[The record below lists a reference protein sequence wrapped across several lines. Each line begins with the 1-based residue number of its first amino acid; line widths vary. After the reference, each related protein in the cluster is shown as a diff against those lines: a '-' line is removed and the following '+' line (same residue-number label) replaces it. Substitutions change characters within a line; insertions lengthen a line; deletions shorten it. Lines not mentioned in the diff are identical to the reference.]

1 MIRRLLAVPALAAA
15 MLAVG
20 GPATASAG
28 TMTLGAYSGLG
39 AWIDIYDGD
48 LMKTPDRTAA
58 ALKARGVNTIYLET
72 GNSSAKD
79 AFVRPGAAASLIQ
92 SAHRRRM
99 KVVAWYLP
107 TLVDQGKD
115 QRRAL
120 GAIRFRTPLGQSF
133 DGFALDIESS
143 AVHTVSTRNARL
155 LAVSAYLRRWAPSG
169 AKLGAIIPAPRG
181 MQLSPTY
188 WPNFPYVR
196 LASIYD
202 VFAPMGY
209 YTNRVSGERDAYLYT
224 WMNARIIWHET
235 GDPTIPVH
243 MIGGGAAATTRA
255 EVHGFVQAVRDLGLR
270 GGSLYDA
277 ATTRD
282 FAWRELAVLHR

>member
-1 MIRRLLAVPALAAA
+1 MIRRLIAVLALAAGMVVVA
-15 MLAVG
+15 

-28 TMTLGAYSGLG
+28 PMTLQSYAGLG
-39 AWIDIYDGD
+39 TWIDIFDGN
-48 LMKTPDRTAA
+48 LMATPDRTAA
-58 ALKARGVNTIYLET
+58 ALKARGVNTIFLET
-72 GNSSAKD
+72 ANSSTKAP
-79 AFVRPGAAASLIQ
+79 FVRPAAAAALIQ
-92 SAHRRRM
+92 SAHRRGM

-120 GAIRFRTPLGQSF
+120 GAMRFRTALGQTF

-143 AVHTVSTRNARL
+143 AVKTISIRNARL
-155 LAVSAYLRRWAPSG
+155 LAVSRYLRRWAPAGS
-169 AKLGAIIPAPRG
+169 KLGAIIPAPRG

-188 WPNFPYVR
+188 WPNFPYVG

-202 VFAPMGY
+202 MFVPMGY
-209 YTNRVSGERDAYLYT
+209 YTNRISGERDAYLYT
-224 WMNARIIWHET
+224 WMNARIIWNET
-235 GDPTIPVH
+235 GDSTIPVH
-243 MIGGGAAATTRA
+243 MIGGGAGATTQP
-255 EVHGFVQAVRDLGLR
+255 EVHGFVQAIQDLGLT

>member
-1 MIRRLLAVPALAAA
+1 
-15 MLAVG
+15 
-20 GPATASAG
+20 
-28 TMTLGAYSGLG
+28 
-39 AWIDIYDGD
+39 
-48 LMKTPDRTAA
+48 
-58 ALKARGVNTIYLET
+58 
-72 GNSSAKD
+72 
-79 AFVRPGAAASLIQ
+79 
-92 SAHRRRM
+92 M

-155 LAVSAYLRRWAPSG
+155 LAVSAYLRRWAPAG

-188 WPNFPYVR
+188 WPNFPYVG

-243 MIGGGAAATTRA
+243 MIGGGAAATTHA

>member
-1 MIRRLLAVPALAAA
+1 MIRRLTAVVALAGLLTA
-15 MLAVG
+15 LAG
-20 GPATASAG
+20 STPATAG
-28 TMTLGAYSGLG
+28 TMTLRAYSGLG
-39 AWIDIYDGD
+39 TWIDIYDGN
-48 LMKTPDRTAA
+48 LMRTPDHTAA
-58 ALKARGVNTIYLET
+58 ALKARGVNTIFLET
-72 GNSSAKD
+72 GNSGSKD
-79 AFVRPGAAASLIQ
+79 AFVRPGAAATLIQ
-92 SAHRRRM
+92 SAHRRGM

-143 AVHTVSTRNARL
+143 AVSPISTRNARL

-181 MQLSPTY
+181 MQLSPSY
-188 WPNFPYVR
+188 WPNFPYAG
-196 LASIYD
+196 LASVYD
-202 VFAPMGY
+202 VFVPMGY
-209 YTNRVSGERDAYLYT
+209 YTNRVSGERDTYLYT

-243 MIGGGAAATTRA
+243 MIGGGAGATTHA
-255 EVHGFVQAVRDLGLR
+255 EVQGFVQAVKDLGLP

-282 FAWRELAVLHR
+282 FAWRELAALHR